1 MASKIDKNQWIAIS
15 VIGAV
20 VGIVVNAMYN
30 HIKTTVTN
38 NKLNGSVSPE
48 MTKINNL

>member
-20 VGIVVNAMYN
+20 VGIVVNSMYN

-38 NKLNGSVSPE
+38 NKLNGSVSPT